1 MAKNE
6 IRWTIVFL
14 GLVFILGFY
23 LRIESLSGTQ
33 VIYPLRADAGQ
44 YFTYAYNLRFHQTYS
59 KKIGTPSEKKFKP
72 KPDSLRSPGYPLS
85 ISMLVDAIP
94 TGKTIHK
101 ILFFQVIL
109 SMLTLLL
116 SFLFFKS
123 FLPIYCALL
132 ASFFTALSP
141 HLIVAN
147 SYILTETL
155 FCFMLVFCGFFLSLF
170 ASHRSYWLL
179 VILGMTIAFAALV
192 RPSMQFFP
200 IVMALLL
207 IVQYGRKRGL
217 HLIAALLA
225 GFILV
230 FSPWLI
236 RNTMT
241 FKSFSDNRLKINFL
255 HHGIYP
261 DFTYENVKESY
272 GFPYRYDPQ
281 SKKIGKSIDSVLNE
295 IQKRVRAE
303 PVKYFRWYLIKKP
316 FAYWS
321 WNIVQGQGDV
331 FIYSVS
337 KTPYASNLIFQ
348 WTHKMMHF
356 LHWPLVLLSLIGSLL
371 VWIFPHILS
380 GTKNTIFVARFVS
393 VLLLY
398 FTLLHMIGAPFP
410 RYSVPLRPFQ
420 YGMALYCLC
429 WVYKFFRTKDMANS
443 RFLKPYFNHYKG

>member
-1 MAKNE
+1 MAKNG
-6 IRWTIVFL
+6 IRCTIVFL

-33 VIYPLRADAGQ
+33 VVSPLRADAGQ

-59 KKIGTPSEKKFKP
+59 KEIGAASDKNFKS
-72 KPDSLRSPGYPLS
+72 KPDSFRSPGYPLS
-85 ISMLVDAIP
+85 ISMLMDAIP

-101 ILFFQVIL
+101 ILFFQVII

-116 SFLFFKS
+116 SFGFFKS

-155 FCFMLVFCGFFLSLF
+155 FCFLLVFCGLFLSLF
-170 ASHRSYWLL
+170 ASHRSYWLFA
-179 VILGMTIAFAALV
+179 ILGMAIAFAALV
-192 RPSMQFFP
+192 RPSLQFFP

-217 HLIAALLA
+217 RFLVALLA

-241 FKSFSDNRLKINFL
+241 IKSSSDNKLKINFL
-255 HHGIYP
+255 HHGMYP
-261 DFTYENVKESY
+261 DFTYDNVKESY
-272 GFPYRYDPQ
+272 GYPYLYDPQ
-281 SKKIGKSIDSVLNE
+281 SKEIGKSMASVLKE
-295 IQKRVRAE
+295 IQKRFWAE
-303 PVKYFRWYLIKKP
+303 PFKYFRWYLIKKP

-331 FIYSVS
+331 FIYPVS

-371 VWIFPHILS
+371 VWIFPQTVS
-380 GTKNTIFVARFVS
+380 GTKNTMFVARFVS

-420 YGMALYCLC
+420 YGMALYCLYF
-429 WVYKFFRTKDMANS
+429 VYKFFNQRI
-443 RFLKPYFNHYKG
+443 RQVVGF